1 MVQISYNS
9 FLYKTIISIPGVGKT
24 SIINRYLRNTYD
36 KEHTTPTIGA
46 LTFTKKFDIR
56 EKEVEIIFHIWDT
69 AGQERFKAI
78 APMYYRNSNAAIIVF
93 DLSDYKSFTETQS
106 WVRELYRNVQE
117 PMVITLVGN
126 KIDLVNERQ
135 VTIDE
140 AVIYSSSIGASYF
153 ETSVKNEQGLNQVFM
168 SICHGIIRLADDGR
182 CRTIRQFDS
191 CHSISKYAALD
202 NDLTIQLSV
211 PSGLPVANHVKTTAN
226 GRMEVPFSSIE
237 SIPFGIE
244 EPSSFWCCI

>member
-1 MVQISYNS
+1 MNFVS
-9 FLYKTIISIPGVGKT
+9 GVGKT
-24 SIINRYLRNTYD
+24 SIINRYLKNSADRED
-36 KEHTTPTIGA
+36 STPTIGA
-46 LTFTKKFDIR
+46 LTFTKKIDIR
-56 EKEVEIIFHIWDT
+56 EKQVEIIFHIWDT

-78 APMYYRNSNAAIIVF
+78 APMYYRNANAAIVVF
-93 DLSDYKSFTETQS
+93 DLSDYKSFIDTQS
-106 WVRELYRNVQE
+106 WVREIYRYVQE
-117 PMVITLVGN
+117 PMAITLVGN
-126 KIDLVNERQ
+126 KLDLVNERQ

-153 ETSVKNEQGLNQVFM
+153 EASVKNEQGLSQIFM

-191 CHSISKYAALD
+191 CHSISRYAALD
-202 NDLTIQLSV
+202 DDFPIQLSV
-211 PSGLPVANHVKTTAN
+211 PFGLPVASHVQTTAD

-237 SIPFGIE
+237 SIPLGVE